1 MATTEV
7 KPSPQPATGTPGVT
21 VTAPKSAVSPAKH
34 AGPPPVSANAASR
47 QVTAVPA
54 VPPAHAAE
62 APAPSAAP
70 TPAVLPATGIPGH
83 IVSIRGLIVEV
94 AFSGQA
100 RPTLREI
107 MTIEG
112 HPEVLLEINSFS
124 EHRNAICI
132 AFTTSPLVHR
142 GAKVVST
149 GSTISVPTGKEA
161 LGRLFNAVGMPADR
175 LHEIGPDVPRRSV
188 YTDASST
195 KQFNNKDEL
204 LETGIKVLDFFTP
217 FVKGRKI
224 GIIGGAGVGKTVL
237 IMEII
242 HNIGQD
248 PSKLAFFAGIG
259 ERIREGHELYETLK
273 EADML
278 KATAMFYG
286 QMNENPAMRAMIGL
300 TATTLAEYFR
310 DEEKRDIL
318 FFVDNVYRHI
328 QAGNE
333 LSTMMGQI
341 PSEGGY
347 QATIFSDLK
356 RFQDRLYSNANG
368 SITAVQTIYVPADD
382 LTDPAVQEISSQI
395 DSVIVLS
402 RQVAEMGIRPA
413 VDLIKTSSSLV
424 TPEIVGERHY
434 LLVTQVQAIMQKYD
448 SLKNIIA
455 IIGENE
461 LSPQDRADY
470 QKAKKLIEFFSQSFH
485 VTEKLNGIPGVYFS
499 REQTLSGVEEIL
511 I

>member
-1 MATTEV
+1 MA
-7 KPSPQPATGTPGVT
+7 
-21 VTAPKSAVSPAKH
+21 
-34 AGPPPVSANAASR
+34 AGI
-47 QVTAVPA
+47 
-54 VPPAHAAE
+54 
-62 APAPSAAP
+62 
-70 TPAVLPATGIPGH
+70 LGH
-83 IVSIRGLIVEV
+83 ITTIRGLIVEV
-94 AFSGQA
+94 AFTGED
-100 RPTLREI
+100 RPSLREV
-107 MTIEG
+107 MNVEG
-112 HPEVLLEINSFS
+112 HPEIMLEIQSFT
-124 EHRNAICI
+124 EDRAAVCI
-132 AFTTSPLVHR
+132 SLTSSSLVRR

-149 GSTISVPTGKEA
+149 GTTISVPTGPKTR
-161 LGRLFNAVGMPADR
+161 GRLFNSLGIPVDN
-175 LHEIGPDVPRRSV
+175 LEEIGADVPRRSV
-188 YTDASST
+188 YAPAVSDQVYSG
-195 KQFNNKDEL
+195 QDEL
-204 LETGIKVLDFFTP
+204 LETGLKVIDFFTP

-237 IMEII
+237 ITEII
-242 HNIGQD
+242 HNVAKD

-259 ERIREGHELYETLK
+259 ERIREGNELYETIK
-273 EADML
+273 ERQML
-278 KATAMFYG
+278 PSTIMFYG
-286 QMNENPAMRAMIGL
+286 QMNENPAMRALVGL
-300 TATTLAEYFR
+300 SAATLAEYFR
-310 DEEKRDIL
+310 DEEKADIL

-356 RFQDRLYSNANG
+356 RFQDRLTSNANG
-368 SITAVQTIYVPADD
+368 SITAIQTIYVPADD

-402 RQVAEMGIRPA
+402 RAVAEAGIRPA
-413 VDLIKTSSSLV
+413 VDLIRTSSSLV
-424 TPEIVGERHY
+424 TPEIVGDRHY

-470 QKAKKLIEFFSQSFH
+470 QKAKKLIEFFSQSMF
-485 VTEKLNGIPGVYFS
+485 VTEALNGIPGVYFT

>member
-1 MATTEV
+1 MH
-7 KPSPQPATGTPGVT
+7 SM
-21 VTAPKSAVSPAKH
+21 S
-34 AGPPPVSANAASR
+34 
-47 QVTAVPA
+47 
-54 VPPAHAAE
+54 
-62 APAPSAAP
+62 
-70 TPAVLPATGIPGH
+70 GIVGH

-94 AFSGQA
+94 AFQGEE
-100 RPTLREI
+100 RPTLREV
-107 MTIEG
+107 MTIDG
-112 HPEVLLEINSFS
+112 HNDVMMEIQSFT
-124 EHRNAICI
+124 EHRDAICI
-132 AFTTSPLVHR
+132 SLTAGPQVAR
-142 GAKVVST
+142 GAKVIST
-149 GSTISVPTGKEA
+149 GTTIAVPTGPSTR
-161 LGRLFNAVGMPADR
+161 GRLFNAIGQVAD
-175 LHEIGPDVPRRSV
+175 HKDPIGAEVPRRGI
-188 YTDASST
+188 YEASYST
-195 KQFNNKDEL
+195 AQFKNNDEL
-204 LETGIKVLDFFTP
+204 LETGIKVIDFFTP

-242 HNIGQD
+242 NNIAKD

-259 ERIREGHELYETLK
+259 ERIREGHELYETLQ
-273 EADML
+273 EREML
-278 KATAMFYG
+278 GSTIMFYG
-286 QMNENPAMRAMIGL
+286 QMNENPAMRAMVGL
-300 TATTLAEYFR
+300 SATALAEYFR
-310 DEEKRDIL
+310 DEEKADIL

-368 SITAVQTIYVPADD
+368 SITAIETIFIPADD

-402 RQVAEMGIRPA
+402 RAVAEAGIRPA
-413 VDLIKTSSSLV
+413 VDLIKTNSSLV

-461 LSPQDRADY
+461 LSPADRTDY
-470 QKAKKLIEFFSQSFH
+470 QKAKKLIEFFAQSMF
-485 VTEKLNGIPGVYFS
+485 VTEKLNGVPGTYFT
-499 REQTLSGVEEIL
+499 REQTLSGIEEIL

>member
-1 MATTEV
+1 VPEQTATPTSTAAPAQS
-7 KPSPQPATGTPGVT
+7 KPAAAASGAPAQAPAVASAAPPPDAAASVAAPTKPATGGL
-21 VTAPKSAVSPAKH
+21 S
-34 AGPPPVSANAASR
+34 
-47 QVTAVPA
+47 
-54 VPPAHAAE
+54 
-62 APAPSAAP
+62 
-70 TPAVLPATGIPGH
+70 GH
-83 IVSIRGLIVEV
+83 IVGIRGLIVEV
-94 AFSGQA
+94 AFKGEG
-100 RPTLREI
+100 RPPLRELLCV
-107 MTIEG
+107 EG
-112 HPEVLLEINSFS
+112 HPEILMEINSFN
-124 EHRNAICI
+124 ERKDAVCI
-132 AFTTSPLVHR
+132 SFVSSPLVSR
-142 GAKVVST
+142 GAKVVAT
-149 GSTISVPTGKEA
+149 GTTISVPTGTAA
-161 LGRLFNAVGMPADR
+161 LGRLFNALGQPTDNLTPYGEGTA
-175 LHEIGPDVPRRSV
+175 RRSV
-188 YTDASST
+188 YTSAES
-195 KQFNNKDEL
+195 KQFFTNKDDL

-242 HNIGQD
+242 NNVGKD
-248 PSKLAFFAGIG
+248 PAKLAFFAGIG
-259 ERIREGHELYETLK
+259 ERIREGHELYSTLK
-273 EADML
+273 DRDML
-278 KATAMFYG
+278 KNSTMFYG

-310 DEEKRDIL
+310 DEEKKDIL

-368 SITAVQTIYVPADD
+368 SITAVETIYVPADD

-402 RQVAEMGIRPA
+402 RQVAEQGVRPA
-413 VDLIKTSSSLV
+413 VDLIRTSSSLV
-424 TPEIVGERHY
+424 TPEIVGDRHY

-470 QKAKKLIEFFSQSFH
+470 QKAKKLIEYFNQSFH
-485 VTEKLNGIPGVYFS
+485 VTEKLNGIPGVYFT

>member
-1 MATTEV
+1 MPTSAANPT
-7 KPSPQPATGTPGVT
+7 PPAS
-21 VTAPKSAVSPAKH
+21 APK
-34 AGPPPVSANAASR
+34 AA
-47 QVTAVPA
+47 
-54 VPPAHAAE
+54 
-62 APAPSAAP
+62 APAPKVAAAP
-70 TPAVLPATGIPGH
+70 ASKPAASAGISGH
-83 IVSIRGLIVEV
+83 IISIRGLIVEV
-94 AFSGQA
+94 VFVGEQ
-100 RPTLREI
+100 RPALREI

-112 HPEVLLEINSFS
+112 HTDVILEINAFT

-132 AFTTSPLVHR
+132 SFVTSPLVHR

-149 GSTISVPTGKEA
+149 GTTISVPTGAHA
-161 LGRLFNAVGMPADR
+161 LGRLFNAVGMPADK
-175 LHEIGPDVPRRSV
+175 LGDIGPEVPRRSI
-188 YTDASST
+188 YTIATSNQHFD
-195 KQFNNKDEL
+195 NKDEL
-204 LETGIKVLDFFTP
+204 LETGVKVIDFFTP

-237 IMEII
+237 IMELI
-242 HNIGQD
+242 HNIGKD
-248 PSKLAFFAGIG
+248 PTKLAFFAGIG
-259 ERIREGHELYETLK
+259 ERIREGAELYQTLK
-273 EADML
+273 EREML
-278 KATAMFYG
+278 ATTAMFYG
-286 QMNENPAMRAMIGL
+286 QMNENPAMRAIVGL

-356 RFQDRLYSNANG
+356 RLQDRLYSNANG
-368 SITAVQTIYVPADD
+368 SITSIQTIFIPADD

-402 RQVAEMGIRPA
+402 RAVAEAGIRPA
-413 VDLIKTSSSLV
+413 VDLIRTSSSLI

-470 QKAKKLIEFFSQSFH
+470 QKAKKLIEFFAQSMF
-485 VTEKLNGIPGVYFS
+485 VTEHLNGIPGVYFS
-499 REQTLSGVEEIL
+499 REQTLSGIEEIL

>member
-1 MATTEV
+1 MPV
-7 KPSPQPATGTPGVT
+7 
-21 VTAPKSAVSPAKH
+21 
-34 AGPPPVSANAASR
+34 AGF
-47 QVTAVPA
+47 T
-54 VPPAHAAE
+54 
-62 APAPSAAP
+62 
-70 TPAVLPATGIPGH
+70 GH
-83 IVSIRGLIVEV
+83 IVSIRGLILEV
-94 AFSGQA
+94 AFHGEG
-100 RPTLREI
+100 RPALREI
-107 MTIEG
+107 LTIEG
-112 HPEVLLEINSFS
+112 HPEILLEIQSFNDN
-124 EHRNAICI
+124 RDAICI
-132 AFTTSPLVHR
+132 SYMSSSLVCR
-142 GAKVVST
+142 GAKVIST
-149 GSTISVPTGKEA
+149 GTTISVPTGAKA
-161 LGRLFNAVGMPADR
+161 LGRLFNAVGMVADN
-175 LHEIGPDVPRRSV
+175 LAPIGADVPRRSV
-188 YTDASST
+188 YTNASSNELFT
-195 KQFNNKDEL
+195 NNDEL
-204 LETGIKVLDFFTP
+204 LETGIKVIDFFTP

-237 IMEII
+237 IMELI
-242 HNIGQD
+242 HNVGKD

-273 EADML
+273 ERDML
-278 KATAMFYG
+278 ATTAMFYG
-286 QMNENPAMRAMIGL
+286 QMNENPAMRAMVGIA
-300 TATTLAEYFR
+300 ATTLAEYFR

-356 RFQDRLYSNANG
+356 RLQDRLYSNANG
-368 SITAVQTIYVPADD
+368 SITAIQTIFIPADD

-402 RQVAEMGIRPA
+402 RAVAEAGIRPA
-413 VDLIKTSSSLV
+413 VDLIRTNSSLL

-470 QKAKKLIEFFSQSFH
+470 RKAKKLIEFFAQSMF
-485 VTEKLNGIPGVYFS
+485 VTEALNGVPGVYFS

>member
-1 MATTEV
+1 V
-7 KPSPQPATGTPGVT
+7 PATPAA
-21 VTAPKSAVSPAKH
+21 APK
-34 AGPPPVSANAASR
+34 AA
-47 QVTAVPA
+47 PK
-54 VPPAHAAE
+54 AE
-62 APAPSAAP
+62 ATPAPAPKAAAQ
-70 TPAVLPATGIPGH
+70 PAKAAGIVGR
-83 IVSIRGLIVEV
+83 IVSIRGLIVEIS
-94 AFSGQA
+94 FHGDT
-100 RPTLREI
+100 RPPLREL

-112 HPEVLLEINSFS
+112 HPEILLEINSYN
-124 EHRNAICI
+124 EHRDAICI
-132 AFTTSPLVHR
+132 AFVTSPLVRR

-149 GSTISVPTGKEA
+149 GATISVPTGQAA
-161 LGRLFNAVGMPADR
+161 LGRLFNAVGLPADH
-175 LHEIGPDVPRRSV
+175 LTDIGPEVPRRSV
-188 YTDASST
+188 YVSANST
-195 KQFNNKDEL
+195 QQFNNKDEL

-242 HNIGQD
+242 NNIGQD

-259 ERIREGHELYETLK
+259 ERIREGHELYSTLK

-278 KATAMFYG
+278 KSTAMFYG
-286 QMNENPAMRAMIGL
+286 QMNENPAMRAMIGP
-300 TATTLAEYFR
+300 TAVTLAEYFR

-356 RFQDRLYSNANG
+356 RFQDRLYSNQNG

-402 RQVAEMGIRPA
+402 RAVAESGIRPA
-413 VDLIKTSSSLV
+413 VDLIRTSSSLI
-424 TPEIVGERHY
+424 TPEIVGDRHY

>member
-1 MATTEV
+1 MNTYT
-7 KPSPQPATGTPGVT
+7 
-21 VTAPKSAVSPAKH
+21 
-34 AGPPPVSANAASR
+34 
-47 QVTAVPA
+47 
-54 VPPAHAAE
+54 
-62 APAPSAAP
+62 
-70 TPAVLPATGIPGH
+70 GH

-94 AFSGQA
+94 SFQGEG
-100 RPTLREI
+100 RPELREV

-112 HPEVLLEINSFS
+112 HPEVLLEIQSFNERS
-124 EHRNAICI
+124 DAICI
-132 AFTTSPLVHR
+132 SFMTSTLVRR

-149 GSTISVPTGKEA
+149 GTTIAVPTGAKS
-161 LGRLFNAVGMPADR
+161 LGRLFNSVGQPADN
-175 LHEIGPDVPRRSV
+175 LEEIGPDIPRRSV
-188 YTDASST
+188 YMSAAST
-195 KQFNNKDEL
+195 QRFDNKDEL

-242 HNIGQD
+242 NNIGKD
-248 PSKLAFFAGIG
+248 PTKLAFFAGIG

-273 EADML
+273 ERDML
-278 KATAMFYG
+278 KGTAMFYG
-286 QMNENPAMRAMIGL
+286 QMNENPAMRAMVGP
-300 TATTLAEYFR
+300 TAVTLAEYFR

-402 RQVAEMGIRPA
+402 RAVAEAGIRPA
-413 VDLIKTSSSLV
+413 VDLIRTSSSLV
-424 TPEIVGERHY
+424 TPEIVGDRHY

-470 QKAKKLIEFFSQSFH
+470 QKAKKLIEFFGQSMF

>member
-1 MATTEV
+1 MPTPDATPAPAASAIPAATTA
-7 KPSPQPATGTPGVT
+7 QT
-21 VTAPKSAVSPAKH
+21 
-34 AGPPPVSANAASR
+34 
-47 QVTAVPA
+47 
-54 VPPAHAAE
+54 
-62 APAPSAAP
+62 
-70 TPAVLPATGIPGH
+70 GH
-83 IVSIRGLIVEV
+83 IAAIRGLIVEV
-94 AFSGQA
+94 AFTGDA
-100 RPTLREI
+100 RPPLRDI
-107 MTIEG
+107 LTVVG
-112 HPEVLLEINSFS
+112 HPEVMLEVNSYN
-124 EHRNAICI
+124 EHKEAICI
-132 AFTTSPLVHR
+132 AFVASQHVRR
-142 GAKVVST
+142 GAKVIST
-149 GSTISVPTGKEA
+149 GATITVPTGPKS
-161 LGRLFNAVGMPADR
+161 LGRLYNAVGLEADN
-175 LHEIGPDVPRRSV
+175 LEAIGPDVPRRSV
-188 YTDASST
+188 YTNATSMQ
-195 KQFNNKDEL
+195 QFDNKDEL
-204 LETGIKVLDFFTP
+204 LETGIKVIDFFTP

-237 IMEII
+237 IMELI
-242 HNIGQD
+242 HNIGKD
-248 PSKLAFFAGIG
+248 PTKLAFFAGIG

-273 EADML
+273 ERDML
-278 KATAMFYG
+278 KTTAMFYG
-286 QMNENPAMRAMIGL
+286 QMNENPAMRAMVGL

-356 RFQDRLYSNANG
+356 RFQDRLDSNANG
-368 SITAVQTIYVPADD
+368 SSTAVQTIVVPADD
-382 LTDPAVQEISSQI
+382 LTDPAVQEIGSQI

-402 RQVAEMGIRPA
+402 RAVAEAGIRPA
-413 VDLIKTSSSLV
+413 VDLIRTSSSLV
-424 TPEIVGERHY
+424 TPEIVGDRHY

-470 QKAKKLIEFFSQSFH
+470 QKAKKLIEFFGQSMF
-485 VTEKLNGIPGVYFS
+485 VTEHLNGIPGQFFS
-499 REQTLSGVEEIL
+499 REQTLSGIEEIL

>member
-1 MATTEV
+1 M
-7 KPSPQPATGTPGVT
+7 
-21 VTAPKSAVSPAKH
+21 
-34 AGPPPVSANAASR
+34 
-47 QVTAVPA
+47 
-54 VPPAHAAE
+54 
-62 APAPSAAP
+62 
-70 TPAVLPATGIPGH
+70 
-83 IVSIRGLIVEV
+83 
-94 AFSGQA
+94 
-100 RPTLREI
+100 LR
-107 MTIEG
+107 
-112 HPEVLLEINSFS
+112 NS
-124 EHRNAICI
+124 
-132 AFTTSPLVHR
+132 T
-142 GAKVVST
+142 
-149 GSTISVPTGKEA
+149 
-161 LGRLFNAVGMPADR
+161 
-175 LHEIGPDVPRRSV
+175 
-188 YTDASST
+188 
-195 KQFNNKDEL
+195 
-204 LETGIKVLDFFTP
+204 
-217 FVKGRKI
+217 
-224 GIIGGAGVGKTVL
+224 
-237 IMEII
+237 
-242 HNIGQD
+242 
-248 PSKLAFFAGIG
+248 
-259 ERIREGHELYETLK
+259 
-273 EADML
+273 
-278 KATAMFYG
+278 MFYG

-310 DEEKRDIL
+310 DEEKNDIL

-356 RFQDRLYSNANG
+356 RFQDRLYSNSNG
-368 SITAVQTIYVPADD
+368 SITAVETIFVPADD

-402 RQVAEMGIRPA
+402 RQVAEQGIRPA

-424 TPEIVGERHY
+424 TPEIVGDRHY
-434 LLVTQVQAIMQKYD
+434 LLVTQVQSIMQKYD

-470 QKAKKLIEFFSQSFH
+470 QKAKKLIEFFNQSFH

>member
-1 MATTEV
+1 MPTPTTSAT
-7 KPSPQPATGTPGVT
+7 PQQAPPQPAAQTASVT
-21 VTAPKSAVSPAKH
+21 VTGTGS
-34 AGPPPVSANAASR
+34 VSAPLNEAKRS
-47 QVTAVPA
+47 TSELVPA
-54 VPPAHAAE
+54 TQQGQAGHV
-62 APAPSAAP
+62 
-70 TPAVLPATGIPGH
+70 VGIK
-83 IVSIRGLIVEV
+83 GLIVEV
-94 AFSGQA
+94 AFSGDT
-100 RPTLREI
+100 RPPLRELL
-107 MTIEG
+107 TIEG
-112 HPEVLLEINSFS
+112 HSEIMLEITSYTQS
-124 EHRNAICI
+124 RNAICI
-132 AFTTSPLVHR
+132 AFVSSSLVHR
-142 GAKVVST
+142 GAKVIAT
-149 GSTISVPTGKEA
+149 GQTISVPTGPKS
-161 LGRLFNAVGMPADR
+161 LGRLYNAVGLAADN
-175 LHEIGPDVPRRSV
+175 LEVIGPEVPRRSI
-188 YTDASST
+188 YTSAVST
-195 KQFNNKDEL
+195 QQFDNKDEL
-204 LETGIKVLDFFTP
+204 LETGIKVIDFFTP

-237 IMEII
+237 IMELI
-242 HNIGQD
+242 HNIGKD

-259 ERIREGHELYETLK
+259 ERIREGHELYSTLK
-273 EADML
+273 ERDML
-278 KATAMFYG
+278 ATTAMFYG
-286 QMNENPAMRAMIGL
+286 QMNENPAMRAMVGL

-356 RFQDRLYSNANG
+356 RLQDRLYSNANG
-368 SITAVQTIYVPADD
+368 SITSIQTIYIPADD

-402 RQVAEMGIRPA
+402 RAVAEAGIRPA
-413 VDLIKTSSSLV
+413 VDLIRTSSSLI
-424 TPEIVGERHY
+424 TPEIVGDRHY

-470 QKAKKLIEFFSQSFH
+470 QKAKKLIEYFAQSMY
-485 VTEKLNGIPGVYFS
+485 VTEHLNGIPGQFFS
-499 REQTLSGVEEIL
+499 REQTLSGIEEIL

>member
-1 MATTEV
+1 MAATEAKSV
-7 KPSPQPATGTPGVT
+7 NPAPTSSVQ
-21 VTAPKSAVSPAKH
+21 AP
-34 AGPPPVSANAASR
+34 
-47 QVTAVPA
+47 T
-54 VPPAHAAE
+54 
-62 APAPSAAP
+62 APSAPQAAAAVAP
-70 TPAVLPATGIPGH
+70 KPAAAPKVAATSKAATGITGR
-83 IVSIRGLIVEV
+83 IIAIRGLIVEV
-94 AFSGQA
+94 AFSGDR
-100 RPTLREI
+100 RPPLREV
-107 MTIEG
+107 MTVPD
-112 HPEVLLEINSFS
+112 HPEVMLEINSYT

-132 AFTTSPLVHR
+132 SFVTSPVVRR
-142 GAKVVST
+142 GAEVIST
-149 GSTISVPTGKEA
+149 GSTISVPTGKRA
-161 LGRLFNAVGMPADR
+161 LGRLFNAVGLTADH
-175 LHEIGPDVPRRSV
+175 LEDIGPDAPRRSI
-188 YTDASST
+188 YTNATST
-195 KQFNNKDEL
+195 QQFNNKDEL

-242 HNIGQD
+242 NNIGQD

-273 EADML
+273 AADML

-300 TATTLAEYFR
+300 SATTLAEYFR

-368 SITAVQTIYVPADD
+368 SITAVQTIFVPADD

-413 VDLIKTSSSLV
+413 VDLIRTSSSLV

-434 LLVTQVQAIMQKYD
+434 LLVTQVQSIMQKYD

-470 QKAKKLIEFFSQSFH
+470 QKAKKLIDFFSQSFH
-485 VTEKLNGIPGVYFS
+485 VTEKLNGIPGVYFN

>member
-1 MATTEV
+1 MSTF
-7 KPSPQPATGTPGVT
+7 
-21 VTAPKSAVSPAKH
+21 
-34 AGPPPVSANAASR
+34 AGK
-47 QVTAVPA
+47 
-54 VPPAHAAE
+54 
-62 APAPSAAP
+62 
-70 TPAVLPATGIPGH
+70 

-94 AFSGQA
+94 SFTGEG
-100 RPTLREI
+100 RPPLREV
-107 MTIEG
+107 MQVEG
-112 HPEVLLEINSFS
+112 HPEIILEVQSYN
-124 EHRNAICI
+124 ERRDAICI
-132 AFTTSPLVHR
+132 SFVANSLVRR
-142 GAKVVST
+142 GATVVST
-149 GSTISVPTGKEA
+149 GSTISVATGVKV
-161 LGRLFNAVGMPADR
+161 LGRLYNAVGQTADN
-175 LHEIGPDVPRRSV
+175 LEPLGADVPRRSV
-188 YTDASST
+188 YHSANST
-195 KQFNNKDEL
+195 QQFNNKDEL

-242 HNIGQD
+242 NNVGKD

-259 ERIREGHELYETLK
+259 ERIREGHELYETLQ
-273 EADML
+273 ERDML
-278 KATAMFYG
+278 KSTAMFYG
-286 QMNENPAMRAMIGL
+286 QMNENPAMRAMIGP
-300 TATTLAEYFR
+300 TAVTLAEYFR

-333 LSTMMGQI
+333 LSTMLGQI

-356 RFQDRLYSNANG
+356 RFQDRLYSNQNG

-402 RQVAEMGIRPA
+402 RQVAESGVRPA
-413 VDLIKTSSSLV
+413 VDLIRTSSSLV
-424 TPEIVGERHY
+424 TPEIVGDRHY

-470 QKAKKLIEFFSQSFH
+470 QKAKKLIEFFNQSFF

>member
-1 MATTEV
+1 MPTSDASTATI
-7 KPSPQPATGTPGVT
+7 PA
-21 VTAPKSAVSPAKH
+21 ASPA
-34 AGPPPVSANAASR
+34 AAAAS
-47 QVTAVPA
+47 QAAAAPMSAVPA
-54 VPPAHAAE
+54 
-62 APAPSAAP
+62 PAPKPAASQ
-70 TPAVLPATGIPGH
+70 VGY
-83 IVSIRGLIVEV
+83 IVTIRGLVVEV
-94 AFSGQA
+94 AFTGDT
-100 RPTLREI
+100 RPPLHEI
-107 MTIEG
+107 LTVEG
-112 HPEVLLEINSFS
+112 HPEVLLEVNSYN
-124 EHRNAICI
+124 ERKDAICI
-132 AFTTSPLVHR
+132 AFVVSEHVKR
-142 GAKVVST
+142 GAKVVAT
-149 GSTISVPTGKEA
+149 GSTISVPTGAKA
-161 LGRLFNAVGMPADR
+161 LGRLYNAVGQPADN
-175 LHEIGPDVPRRSV
+175 LEPMGPEVPRRSV
-188 YTDASST
+188 YTNASST
-195 KQFNNKDEL
+195 QHFDNKDEL

-242 HNIGQD
+242 NNIGKD
-248 PSKLAFFAGIG
+248 PAKLAFFAGIG
-259 ERIREGHELYETLK
+259 ERIREGHELYETLQ
-273 EADML
+273 ERDML
-278 KATAMFYG
+278 KTTAMFYG
-286 QMNENPAMRAMIGL
+286 QMNENPAMRAIVGL

-310 DEEKRDIL
+310 DEEHKDIL

-402 RQVAEMGIRPA
+402 RAVAEMGIRPA

-424 TPEIVGERHY
+424 TPEIVGDRHY

-470 QKAKKLIEFFSQSFH
+470 QKAKKLIEFFAQSMF
-485 VTEKLNGIPGVYFS
+485 VTEKLNGIPGQYFS
-499 REQTLSGVEEIL
+499 REQTLSGIEEIL

>member
-1 MATTEV
+1 MV
-7 KPSPQPATGTPGVT
+7 
-21 VTAPKSAVSPAKH
+21 
-34 AGPPPVSANAASR
+34 AG
-47 QVTAVPA
+47 
-54 VPPAHAAE
+54 
-62 APAPSAAP
+62 
-70 TPAVLPATGIPGH
+70 IKGH

-94 AFSGQA
+94 AFAGET
-100 RPTLREI
+100 RPGLREV
-107 MTIEG
+107 MTVEG
-112 HPEVLLEINSFS
+112 HEDIMLEIEAFNDNS
-124 EHRNAICI
+124 NAICI
-132 AFTTSPLVHR
+132 SLTTSPLVHR
-142 GAKVVST
+142 GAKLVST
-149 GSTISVPTGKEA
+149 GSTISVPTGA
-161 LGRLFNAVGMPADR
+161 ATRGRLFNALGIPVDHKEP
-175 LHEIGPDVPRRSV
+175 IGPEVPRRSI
-188 YTDASST
+188 YQASTSS
-195 KQFNNKDEL
+195 QLFGNKDEL
-204 LETGIKVLDFFTP
+204 LETGIKVIDFFTP

-237 IMEII
+237 ITEII
-242 HNIGQD
+242 HNIAKD

-259 ERIREGHELYETLK
+259 ERIREGNELYETIVERK
-273 EADML
+273 ML
-278 KATAMFYG
+278 GSTIMFYG
-286 QMNENPAMRAMIGL
+286 QMNENPAVRAVVGL
-300 TATTLAEYFR
+300 SATTLAEYFR
-310 DEEKRDIL
+310 DEEKADIL

-368 SITAVQTIYVPADD
+368 SITAIETIFIPADD

-402 RQVAEMGIRPA
+402 RAVAEAGIRPA
-413 VDLIKTSSSLV
+413 VDLIKTSSSV
-424 TPEIVGERHY
+424 ITPEIVGERHY
-434 LLVTQVQAIMQKYD
+434 LLVTQVQSIMQKYD

-461 LSPQDRADY
+461 LSPQDRSDY
-470 QKAKKLIEFFSQSFH
+470 QKAKKLIEFFGQSMF
-485 VTEKLNGIPGVYFS
+485 VTEHLNGVPGTYFS

>member
-1 MATTEV
+1 M
-7 KPSPQPATGTPGVT
+7 SGITG
-21 VTAPKSAVSPAKH
+21 
-34 AGPPPVSANAASR
+34 
-47 QVTAVPA
+47 Q
-54 VPPAHAAE
+54 
-62 APAPSAAP
+62 
-70 TPAVLPATGIPGH
+70 I
-83 IVSIRGLIVEV
+83 ISIRGLIVEV
-94 AFSGQA
+94 SFHGEE
-100 RPTLREI
+100 RPPLHEI
-107 MTIEG
+107 LNIEG
-112 HPEVLLEINSFS
+112 HPEVILEIQSFN
-124 EHRNAICI
+124 EHRVAICI
-132 AFTTSPLVHR
+132 TYVTSYLVAR
-142 GAKVVST
+142 GAKVVAT
-149 GSTISVPTGKEA
+149 GQTISVPTGAHA
-161 LGRLFNAVGMPADR
+161 LGRLFNAVGLAADNGP
-175 LHEIGPDVPRRSV
+175 EIGPDVPRRSV

-195 KQFNNKDEL
+195 QLFGNKDEL
-204 LETGIKVLDFFTP
+204 LETGIKVIDFFTP

-237 IMEII
+237 IMELI
-242 HNIGQD
+242 HNIGKD

-273 EADML
+273 ERDML
-278 KATAMFYG
+278 KTTAMFYG
-286 QMNENPAMRAMIGL
+286 QMNENPAMRAMVGIS
-300 TATTLAEYFR
+300 ATTLAEYFR

-356 RFQDRLYSNANG
+356 RLQDRLYSNANG
-368 SITAVQTIYVPADD
+368 SITAIQTIFIPADD

-402 RQVAEMGIRPA
+402 RAVAEAGIRPA

-424 TPEIVGERHY
+424 TPEIVGDRHY

-470 QKAKKLIEFFSQSFH
+470 QKAKKLIDFFAQSMF
-485 VTEKLNGIPGVYFS
+485 VTEALNGIPGVYFS

>member
-1 MATTEV
+1 MAT
-7 KPSPQPATGTPGVT
+7 PSPVQTDAAAT
-21 VTAPKSAVSPAKH
+21 
-34 AGPPPVSANAASR
+34 
-47 QVTAVPA
+47 
-54 VPPAHAAE
+54 
-62 APAPSAAP
+62 P
-70 TPAVLPATGIPGH
+70 TPAAATPPANPQAVTATESAPAASSPAPASGPAATTTGQVGH

-94 AFSGQA
+94 AFTGNT
-100 RPTLREI
+100 RPPLRDI
-107 MTIEG
+107 LTIEG
-112 HPEVLLEINSFS
+112 HTEVMLEVNAYN
-124 EHRNAICI
+124 ERRDAICI
-132 AFTTSPLVHR
+132 AFMSSTFVRR
-142 GAKVVST
+142 GAKVVAT
-149 GSTISVPTGKEA
+149 GSTISVPTGARA
-161 LGRLFNAVGMPADR
+161 LGRLFNAVGLPADN
-175 LHEIGPDVPRRSV
+175 LEPIGPEVGRRSI
-188 YTDASST
+188 YTNATST
-195 KQFNNKDEL
+195 QHFDNKDEL
-204 LETGIKVLDFFTP
+204 LETGIKVIDFFTP

-237 IMEII
+237 IMELI
-242 HNIGQD
+242 HNIGKD

-273 EADML
+273 ERDML
-278 KATAMFYG
+278 KTTAMFYG
-286 QMNENPAMRAMIGL
+286 QMNENPAMRAMVGL

-356 RFQDRLYSNANG
+356 RLQDRLYSNANG
-368 SITAVQTIYVPADD
+368 SITSIQTIFIPADD

-402 RQVAEMGIRPA
+402 RAVAEAGIRPA

-424 TPEIVGERHY
+424 TPEIVGDRHY

-470 QKAKKLIEFFSQSFH
+470 QKAKKLIEYFAQSMY
-485 VTEKLNGIPGVYFS
+485 VTEHLNGIPGQFFT
-499 REQTLSGVEEIL
+499 REQTLSGIEEIL

>member
-1 MATTEV
+1 M
-7 KPSPQPATGTPGVT
+7 
-21 VTAPKSAVSPAKH
+21 
-34 AGPPPVSANAASR
+34 
-47 QVTAVPA
+47 
-54 VPPAHAAE
+54 
-62 APAPSAAP
+62 
-70 TPAVLPATGIPGH
+70 ATGIAGH

-94 AFSGQA
+94 TFQGEG
-100 RPTLREI
+100 RPALREI
-107 MTIEG
+107 MTIDQ
-112 HPEVLLEINSFS
+112 HPEILLEIQAFN
-124 EHRNAICI
+124 EHSDAICI
-132 AFTTSPLVHR
+132 SYMTSSLVKR

-149 GSTISVPTGKEA
+149 GTTISVPTGKAA
-161 LGRLFNAVGMPADR
+161 LGRLFNAVGMPQD
-175 LHEIGPDVPRRSV
+175 HKEDIGADVPRRSI
-188 YTDASST
+188 YTNASSN
-195 KQFNNKDEL
+195 QLYGNKDEL
-204 LETGIKVLDFFTP
+204 LETGIKVIDFFTP

-237 IMEII
+237 IMELI
-242 HNIGQD
+242 HNIGKD

-259 ERIREGHELYETLK
+259 ERIREGHELYATLV
-273 EADML
+273 EREML
-278 KATAMFYG
+278 ATTAMFYG
-286 QMNENPAMRAMIGL
+286 QMNENPAMRAMVGL
-300 TATTLAEYFR
+300 AATTLAEYFR

-356 RFQDRLYSNANG
+356 RLQDRLYSNANG
-368 SITAVQTIYVPADD
+368 SITSIQTIFIPADD

-402 RQVAEMGIRPA
+402 RAVAEAGIRPS
-413 VDLIKTSSSLV
+413 VDLIRTSSSLL
-424 TPEIVGERHY
+424 TPEIVGDRHY

-470 QKAKKLIEFFSQSFH
+470 QKAKKLIEYFAQSMFVVEH
-485 VTEKLNGIPGVYFS
+485 LNGIPGVYFS

>member
-1 MATTEV
+1 MA
-7 KPSPQPATGTPGVT
+7 
-21 VTAPKSAVSPAKH
+21 
-34 AGPPPVSANAASR
+34 AGF
-47 QVTAVPA
+47 T
-54 VPPAHAAE
+54 
-62 APAPSAAP
+62 
-70 TPAVLPATGIPGH
+70 GH
-83 IVSIRGLIVEV
+83 IVSIRGLIVEI
-94 AFSGQA
+94 AFAGEG
-100 RPTLREI
+100 RPALREV
-107 MTIEG
+107 MTIEN
-112 HPEVLLEINSFS
+112 HPEILLEIQSFT
-124 EHRNAICI
+124 EHRDAICI
-132 AFTTSPLVHR
+132 AFTSSSLVKR
-142 GAKVVST
+142 GAKVVAT
-149 GSTISVPTGKEA
+149 GTTISVPTGAKS
-161 LGRLFNAVGMPADR
+161 LGRLFNAVGIPADNGEV
-175 LHEIGPDVPRRSV
+175 LGPDVPRRSV
-188 YTDASST
+188 YTNASST
-195 KQFNNKDEL
+195 QHFDNKDEL
-204 LETGIKVLDFFTP
+204 LETGIKVIDFFTP

-237 IMEII
+237 IMELI
-242 HNIGQD
+242 HNIGKD

-259 ERIREGHELYETLK
+259 ERIREGHELYETLQ
-273 EADML
+273 EREML
-278 KATAMFYG
+278 GSTVMFYG
-286 QMNENPAMRAMIGL
+286 QMNENPAMRAMVGI
-300 TATTLAEYFR
+300 TATTLAEYYR

-402 RQVAEMGIRPA
+402 RAVAEAGIRPA
-413 VDLIKTSSSLV
+413 VDLIRTSSSLV

-470 QKAKKLIEFFSQSFH
+470 QKAKKLIEFFAQSMF
-485 VTEKLNGIPGVYFS
+485 VTEHLNGIPGVYFS